1 MSFHVD
7 KFSPAE
13 ITLVSF
19 PLVCGSSGGCEVAR
33 AHGRDLVMGVC
44 GCEVVRARG
53 HEVVAAA
60 AAGGERPWRRLG
72 DKHGGAGRGD
82 KVVVVPLP
90 QTVKGWGRVRGE
102 EK

>member
-33 AHGRDLVMGVC
+33 AHGHDLVMGVC
-44 GCEVVRARG
+44 GCEVARARG

-60 AAGGERPWRRLG
+60 AAGG
-72 DKHGGAGRGD
+72 
-82 KVVVVPLP
+82 
-90 QTVKGWGRVRGE
+90 
-102 EK
+102 